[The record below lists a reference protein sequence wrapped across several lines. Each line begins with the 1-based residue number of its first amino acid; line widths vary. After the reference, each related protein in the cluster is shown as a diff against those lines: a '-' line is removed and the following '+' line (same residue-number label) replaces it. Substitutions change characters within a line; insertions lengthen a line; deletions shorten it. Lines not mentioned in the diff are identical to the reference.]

1 MKITIYILA
10 LTLFSNYSQA
20 HKSQSSE
27 YYINDY
33 FDQSKPTLNL
43 STEEIN
49 TLKKHKVLNVGLS
62 ISDYPPYDIT
72 TSDEPILYQGISAD
86 YIHIIADILKI
97 EINLKYYKSREEVI
111 VAALNEEV
119 DIVTTANEFEKK
131 KGLILSNPYTIDR
144 PTVYRKSN
152 LDPQEKIK
160 SMSIEYDYILDETI
174 KDIYPNRKILK
185 FPSQQEAINEAAFGN
200 ADSVILNQI
209 SANYLIS
216 NYLYGKLKLDI
227 NLPLNT
233 YGIAFAAA
241 DKNKSLVEL
250 INKALSNISLEQ
262 RKMIMMRWSGGKNT
276 IPFPSELPIFT
287 TEELAWLQKNSKITV
302 VINKSLAPLTYI
314 DDKNNAEGFGIEAL
328 ELIKMY
334 SGLTFDYVFSSSF
347 TEQISSVLN
356 HKAMMTIY
364 HNNEN
369 INNNIIFTK
378 EFANSP
384 YVFVKPKNIQTL
396 ETNAIII
403 PKGTLN
409 EKILMEMNPNIDITY
424 TENYLEALNAIAT
437 GSAMTTIAPLALA
450 NFYINSYFSDIL
462 EINEI
467 IDNIPKSSA
476 TFGMEKSNGILK
488 SIINKTLMAIPPN
501 EFQMVQNRWRQSTL
515 HARQSW
521 KDYKYTIYTT
531 VIFSTLIILLSI
543 IWSLYTRNH
552 YRKRLLAQNELNQQL
567 QFMQSIVDAIPHPI
581 FVRNRNREL
590 TMCNK
595 SYLNAFNASRED
607 LLHKT
612 TSEIFGC
619 PQEANIIDQEYARIL
634 EDEIEVF
641 KDRELHIHGHKY
653 NIYHWFKAYRDKSNN
668 VKGIIGGW
676 IDVSDRVK
684 LIEELEQAKEAADS
698 ASQAKS
704 TFLATMSHEIRTPM
718 NAIIGMLELAL
729 KRTNTQQFD
738 LNSIKVAYDSA
749 NDLLEL
755 IGDILDIARIE
766 AGQLSLSPIRTNLKA
781 IATSVMRV
789 FDGLARQKGIILK
802 LDFDTTINKDVLVDP
817 MRIKQILFNLI
828 GNAIKFTDTGSVSVK
843 IQSETILGDRL
854 TILFT
859 IIDTGI
865 GISIDDQQKLF
876 SPFSQAK
883 GSNNTRGG
891 TGLGLMICRSLCE
904 MMDGELTLES
914 TPNQGTKISLRLTLS
929 QLEDDASG
937 SQVLTQAEINTIAP
951 LYILIVD
958 DHPANRL
965 LLAQQLHYL
974 GHLVDEAEN
983 GAVALAMFENE
994 KYQMVITDC
1003 NMPEMNG
1010 YELCRNIRSLESNSL
1025 HTTVIIGYTANAQK
1039 EAKVAC
1045 LDSGMNDCLF
1055 KPISLAELE
1064 RIINTFSPD
1073 KNINDPHFGTESV
1086 EKLTGNNKD
1095 LVNKLLKE
1103 LLKSNKNDLNSL
1115 REAIEEKDLNAVRDF
1130 AHKIKGAARIIDAKR
1145 LVSICE
1151 KLEDASN
1158 IKKAD
1163 QQVIQLSI
1171 EMSSLEQEV
1180 KAYMRTYID
1189 QCLYF
1194 KKMI

>member
-1 MKITIYILA
+1 MKKIIFIFA
-10 LTLFSNYSQA
+10 LTLASSYLLA
-20 HKSQSSE
+20 HESENAEYHLNDYLGKTTLPLQLSSE
-27 YYINDY
+27 DM
-33 FDQSKPTLNL
+33 
-43 STEEIN
+43 N
-49 TLKKHKVLNVGLS
+49 TLEHYRVLNVG
-62 ISDYPPYDIT
+62 ISTPDHPPFDIT
-72 TSDEPILYQGISAD
+72 LNDEQLIYQGISAD
-86 YIHIIADILKI
+86 YIHIVADMLNV
-97 EINLKYYKSREEVI
+97 EINIKHYMSREEVI
-111 VAALNEEV
+111 TAALNGEV
-119 DIVTTANEFEKK
+119 DLVTTANIFEQNH
-131 KGLILSNPYTIDR
+131 GLILSTPYTIDR
-144 PTVYRKSN
+144 PSVYRSTN
-152 LDPQEKIK
+152 LGQHEQIK
-160 SMSIEYDYILDETI
+160 SMSMDDEYLPDEAIT
-174 KDIYPNRKILK
+174 DIYPNRKLLN
-185 FPSQQEAINEAAFGN
+185 FPSQQEAIHAAAFGQVD
-200 ADSVILNQI
+200 AVILDQI
-209 SANYLIS
+209 SANYVI
-216 NYLYGKLKLDI
+216 NNHLYGKFKLDTHI
-227 NLPLNT
+227 PLNT
-233 YGIAFAAA
+233 YGIAFAVAEQ
-241 DKNKSLVEL
+241 NKSLVNL
-250 INKALSNISLEQ
+250 IDKALSNISLEQ
-262 RKMIMMRWSGGKNT
+262 RKLIRKRWSGGRNA
-276 IPFPSELPIFT
+276 IPFPSELPTFT
-287 TEELAWLQKNSKITV
+287 ADETAWLQKNPKITV
-302 VINKSLAPLTYI
+302 VINKYAAPLTYL
-314 DDKNNAEGFGIEAL
+314 DDMNNAEGFGIEAL
-328 ELIKMY
+328 ELIQMY

-356 HKAMMTIY
+356 HKAMMTIF

-369 INNNIIFTK
+369 VNKNIVFTK
-378 EFANSP
+378 EFANTP
-384 YVFVKPKNIQTL
+384 YVFVKQKNSQPL

-409 EKILMEMNPNIDITY
+409 DKMLREMNPNVDITY
-424 TENYLEALNAIAT
+424 TENYLEALNEIAT
-437 GSAMTTIAPLALA
+437 GSAITTIAPLALA
-450 NFYINSYFSDIL
+450 NFYINSYFSDTL
-462 EINEI
+462 EIRET
-467 IDNIPKSSA
+467 IDNIPKSTA
-476 TFGMEKSNGILK
+476 TFGMESSNPLLK
-488 SIINKTLMAIPPN
+488 SIINKTLMVIPPN
-501 EFQMVQNRWRQSTL
+501 EFQMVENRWRRSAL

-521 KDYKYTIYTT
+521 KDYKYTIYTA
-531 VIFSTLIILLSI
+531 VIASTLIILLSI
-543 IWSLYTRNH
+543 IWSLYTRTH

-612 TSEIFGC
+612 TREVFSC
-619 PQEANIIDQEYARIL
+619 PQEAGIIDQEYAKTL
-634 EDEIEVF
+634 EDGIAVF
-641 KDRELHIHGHKY
+641 KDRELHINGHKY
-653 NIYHWFKAYRDKSNN
+653 NIYHWFKSYGDEAGNIE
-668 VKGIIGGW
+668 GIIGGW

-718 NAIIGMLELAL
+718 NAIIGMLELTL

-802 LDFDTTINKDVLVDP
+802 LDFDPTLNKDVLVDP

-904 MMDGELTLES
+904 MMDGKLTLES
-914 TPNQGTKISLRLTLS
+914 APNQGTKISLRLTLS
-929 QLEDDASG
+929 QLGDDTSTTP
-937 SQVLTQAEINTIAP
+937 VLTKAEINTITP
-951 LYILIVD
+951 LDILIVD

-974 GHLVDEAEN
+974 GHIVDEAEN
-983 GAVALAMFENE
+983 GAVALAMFENKE
-994 KYQMVITDC
+994 YQMVITDC

-1010 YELCRNIRSLESNSL
+1010 YELCRNIRTLESNSL

-1039 EAKVAC
+1039 EAKEAC

-1055 KPISLAELE
+1055 KPISLSELE
-1064 RIINTFSPD
+1064 RIINIFSPD
-1073 KNINDPHFGTESV
+1073 KNINDPHFETESV
-1086 EKLTGNNKD
+1086 EKLTGNNKN

-1115 REAIEEKDLNAVRDF
+1115 RKAIEEKDLNAVRDF

-1180 KAYMRTYID
+1180 KAYMHTYIEN
-1189 QCLYF
+1189 QE
-1194 KKMI
+1194 

>member
-1 MKITIYILA
+1 MKKFIFILA
-10 LTLFSNYSQA
+10 LTLVSNYLLAHESQNA
-20 HKSQSSE
+20 EYHLIDYLGKTNLPLQLSSE
-27 YYINDY
+27 DM
-33 FDQSKPTLNL
+33 
-43 STEEIN
+43 N
-49 TLKKHKVLNVGLS
+49 TLEHYRVLNVG
-62 ISDYPPYDIT
+62 ISTPDYPPFDIT
-72 TSDEPILYQGISAD
+72 VDGEQDIYQGISAD
-86 YIHIIADILKI
+86 YIHIIADILNV
-97 EINLKYYKSREEVI
+97 EINIKRYMSREEVI
-111 VAALNEEV
+111 TAALNGEV
-119 DIVTTANEFEKK
+119 DLVTTANKFEQNH
-131 KGLILSNPYTIDR
+131 GLILSTPYTIDT
-144 PTVYRKSN
+144 PSVYRNAN
-152 LDPQEKIK
+152 LGPHEQIK
-160 SMSIEYDYILDETI
+160 SMSMAYEYLPDEAIT
-174 KDIYPNRKILK
+174 DIFPNRELLN
-185 FPSQQEAINEAAFGN
+185 FSSRQEAIAAAAFGKVD
-200 ADSVILNQI
+200 AVIVDQV
-209 SANYLIS
+209 SANYLIN
-216 NYLYGKLKLDI
+216 NYLYGKLKLDTH
-227 NLPLNT
+227 LPLNT
-233 YGIAFAAA
+233 YGIAFAIA
-241 DKNKSLVEL
+241 DRNKTLVNL
-250 INKALSNISLEQ
+250 IDKAINNISLEQ
-262 RKMIMMRWSGGKNT
+262 RKLIRKRWSGGRNA
-276 IPFPSELPIFT
+276 IPFPSELPTFT
-287 TEELAWLQKNSKITV
+287 ADEMAWLQKNPKITV
-302 VINKSLAPLTYI
+302 VINKYAAPLTYL
-314 DDKNNAEGFGIEAL
+314 DDMNNAEGFGIEAL
-328 ELIKMY
+328 ELIQMY

-356 HKAMMTIY
+356 HKAMMTIF

-369 INNNIIFTK
+369 INKKIVFTK
-378 EFANSP
+378 EFANTP
-384 YVFVKPKNIQTL
+384 YVFVKQKNSQPL
-396 ETNAIII
+396 ETNAIVI
-403 PKGTLN
+403 PEGTLN
-409 EKILMEMNPNIDITY
+409 DKMLMEINKNIEITIVD
-424 TENYLEALNAIAT
+424 NYPEALNDIAT

-450 NFYINSYFSDIL
+450 NFYINSYFSDTL
-462 EINEI
+462 EISEI
-467 IDNIPKSSA
+467 IDDIPKSTA
-476 TFGMEKSNGILK
+476 VFGIASSNPLLK
-488 SIINKTLMAIPPN
+488 SILNKTLTAIPPD
-501 EFQMVQNRWRQSTL
+501 ELQTVQNRWRRNAL

-521 KDYKYTIYTT
+521 KDYKYTIYTA
-531 VIFSTLIILLSI
+531 VISSTLIILLSI
-543 IWSLYTRNH
+543 IWSLYTRTH
-552 YRKRLLAQNELNQQL
+552 YRKRLLAKKELNQQL

-581 FVRNRNREL
+581 FVRNRHREL

-612 TSEIFGC
+612 TREVFSC
-619 PQEANIIDQEYARIL
+619 PQEASILDQEYVQAL
-634 EDEIEVF
+634 EDGIAVF
-641 KDRELHIHGHKY
+641 KDRELHINGNKY
-653 NIYHWFKAYRDKSNN
+653 NIYHWFKSYGDELGNIE
-668 VKGIIGGW
+668 GIIGGW

-766 AGQLSLSPIRTNLKA
+766 AGQLSLSPIRTNLKT

-802 LDFDTTINKDVLVDP
+802 LDFDPTLNKDVLVDP

-828 GNAIKFTDTGSVSVK
+828 GNAIKFTDIGSVSVK

-904 MMDGELTLES
+904 MMDGKLTLES
-914 TPNQGTKISLRLTLS
+914 APNQGTKISLRLTLS
-929 QLEDDASG
+929 QLEDDTSTKP
-937 SQVLTQAEINTIAP
+937 VLTQAEINTIAP
-951 LYILIVD
+951 LDILIVD

-974 GHLVDEAEN
+974 GHIVDEAEN
-983 GAVALAMFENE
+983 GAVALAMFENKE
-994 KYQMVITDC
+994 YQMVITDC

-1010 YELCRNIRSLESNSL
+1010 YELCRNIRTLESNSL

-1039 EAKVAC
+1039 EAKEAC

-1064 RIINTFSPD
+1064 RIINIFSPD
-1073 KNINDPHFGTESV
+1073 KTKNDPHFETESV

-1115 REAIEEKDLNAVRDF
+1115 RKAIEEKDLNAVRDF

-1180 KAYMRTYID
+1180 KAYMHTYIEN
-1189 QCLYF
+1189 QE
-1194 KKMI
+1194 